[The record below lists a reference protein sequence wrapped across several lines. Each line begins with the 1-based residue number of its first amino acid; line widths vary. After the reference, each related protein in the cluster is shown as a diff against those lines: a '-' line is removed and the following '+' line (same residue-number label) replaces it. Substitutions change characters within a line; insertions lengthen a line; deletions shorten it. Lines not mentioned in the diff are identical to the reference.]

1 MARVENGEFSQDGF
15 LRASIDLCRFWYRGS
30 LSLGVV
36 QCGIKTEFKS
46 WAIYSVA

>member
-15 LRASIDLCRFWYRGS
+15 LRASYRGS